1 MLLIFNGD
9 LNLIV
14 YSSIK
19 VILYLFLDKILFVEL
34 LFELIISFGFLFFG
48 LVFEFVVLFRFFI
61 EISGILLLLLLSL
74 LNFRGW
80 VCCFSFF
87 FFLSGWENDWF
98 FFLLLELLF

>member
-14 YSSIK
+14 YCSIK
-19 VILYLFLDKILFVEL
+19 VILYLLLDIILFFEF

-61 EISGILLLLLLSL
+61 EISGILLLLSL

-87 FFLSGWENDWF
+87 FFLFGWENDWF
-98 FFLLLELLF
+98 FFLLLELLL